1 MFQTIVIGLDGS
13 DGAKKA
19 IPFATEL
26 ARRDDAKL
34 VIAHVEEYTIGKGGG
49 PIHVD
54 EDELRAELDELAKGL
69 TDDGV
74 DTSVEVETIRIGGPA
89 HGIDDIAKRVG
100 ADLIVVGARG
110 HTALSNL
117 LLLGSVAERLLAI
130 ATQPVFV
137 VPEAARPAEPS
148 NTAASAAASH

>member
-1 MFQTIVIGLDGS
+1 VFKTIAIGLDGS
-13 DGAKKA
+13 DGSKKA

-26 ARRDDAKL
+26 ARRDDAEL

-54 EDELRAELDELAKGL
+54 EDEIRGELAELAKIL
-69 TDDGV
+69 TDDGIE
-74 DTSVEVETIRIGGPA
+74 TSVEVETIRVGGPA

-100 ADLIVVGARG
+100 ADLIVVGTRG

-117 LLLGSVAERLLAI
+117 LLGSVAQRLLAI
-130 ATQPVFV
+130 ADQPVFV
-137 VPEAARPAEPS
+137 VPESVTTPGALNLTESA
-148 NTAASAAASH
+148 TAAN

>member
-26 ARRDDAKL
+26 ARRDDAEL

-49 PIHVD
+49 PIHVN
-54 EDELRAELDELAKGL
+54 EDEVRAELEDLAKSL
-69 TDDGV
+69 SDDGIE
-74 DTSVEVETIRIGGPA
+74 TSVKVETIRIGGPA
-89 HGIDDIAKRVG
+89 HGIDDIAKRAD
-100 ADLIVVGARG
+100 ADLIVVGTRG

-117 LLLGSVAERLLAI
+117 LLGSVAQRLLAI
-130 ATQPVFV
+130 AKQPVFV
-137 VPEAARPAEPS
+137 VPEDVKAPAGS
-148 NTAASAAASH
+148 KGTAAVSASN